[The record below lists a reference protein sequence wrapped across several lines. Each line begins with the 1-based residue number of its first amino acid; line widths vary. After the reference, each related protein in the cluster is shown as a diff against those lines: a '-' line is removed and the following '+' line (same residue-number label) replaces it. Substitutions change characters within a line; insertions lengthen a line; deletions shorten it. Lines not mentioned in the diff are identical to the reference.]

1 MISYCGSTI
10 FVGLFFYVSTLGS
23 LVGDIIVVA
32 VVGLLM
38 QGSETAQSH
47 TTKVNSYSF
56 ILHPIADMGIPL

>member
-32 VVGLLM
+32 AVGLLM
-38 QGSETAQSH
+38 QGSEFAKSH
-47 TTKVNSYSF
+47 MTKINAYS
-56 ILHPIADMGIPL
+56 LM